1 MSNTV
6 NISSID
12 ALLVGNPQITYF
24 KSIYR
29 RHTQFMKYVDE
40 IRPNTDGNEYI
51 SLSNANTTPIKYQ
64 INQSKY
70 DLISDICI
78 KHKMKFTSGNTIYA
92 NLGNTLINYISLD
105 VGQTRDLYR
114 IEGLAMEILSE
125 AENPF
130 IPSKKDDYLCPPY
143 LDKPNSSLTVNTGNN
158 YNITCFAGGVSGSSI
173 TENLETDVFFTRPN
187 FDFCKHYDKSFPLC
201 ALVHSDVVFNVNYN
215 SQNLITGDTNAS
227 LSRSIVIEGISL
239 SSEEKRRVVNNTDIY
254 IHNNVIPLPT
264 FIGYQIYTPIKS
276 IYITKK
282 LQDPSNN
289 SNASSSINTPVALTG
304 SDFNNFKI
312 DTGSLVYSG
321 DPNTIIDILTK
332 YNINKYY
339 GYNGFGGR
347 DLSDGSPTENKGFLG
362 SIGLFTQ
369 GLENSDQPNGHISS
383 SGKLDITGTLN
394 SNNYKIYIETINFY
408 QIISG
413 HLGKMFVS

>member
-1 MSNTV
+1 MSNTL

-51 SLSNANTTPIKYQ
+51 SLSTAYNTPIKYK

-78 KHKMKFTSGNTIYA
+78 KHKMKFTANKTIYA
-92 NLGNTLINYISLD
+92 NLGNTLINYISLG
-105 VGQTRDLYR
+105 VGQASELYR

-130 IPSKKDDYLCPPY
+130 IPSKKNNYLCPPY
-143 LDKPNSSLTVNTGNN
+143 LDKSSNGSLTVNTGNN

-173 TENLETDVFFTRPN
+173 TEDLETDVFFTRPN
-187 FDFCKHYDKSFPLC
+187 FDFCKYYDKSFPLC

-215 SQNLITGDTNAS
+215 RQNFITDDSNAS
-227 LSRSIVIEGISL
+227 ISRSVVIEGISL
-239 SSEEKRRVVNNTDIY
+239 TTEEKRRIVNNTDIY
-254 IHNNVIPLPT
+254 IHNNIIPLT
-264 FIGYQIYTPIKS
+264 NFVDYQVNTPIKS

-282 LQDPSNN
+282 N
-289 SNASSSINTPVALTG
+289 SDRNASSSVNTPCELIKTVK
-304 SDFNNFKI
+304 DFTNFKI
-312 DTGSLVYSG
+312 DTGALVYSG
-321 DPNTIIDILTK
+321 NSNTIIDILTK

-347 DLSDGSPTENKGFLG
+347 DLSDDSLIENKGFLR

-383 SGKLDITGTLN
+383 TGKLNITGI
-394 SNNYKIYIETINFY
+394 SNDYKIYIETINFY
-408 QIISG
+408 RIISG
-413 HLGKMFVS
+413 QLSPMFVS

>member
-12 ALLVGNPQITYF
+12 SLLVGNPQITYF

-51 SLSNANTTPIKYQ
+51 PLSTAYTTPIKYQ

-78 KHKMKFTSGNTIYA
+78 KHKMKFTQDCDIFA

-130 IPSKKDDYLCPPY
+130 IPSKKGNFLCPPY
-143 LDKPNSSLTVNTGNN
+143 LDKPSNGSLTINTGNN
-158 YNITCFAGGVSGSSI
+158 YNITCFAGGVSGISSI

-215 SQNLITGDTNAS
+215 SYGNITNDSNAS

-254 IHNNVIPLPT
+254 IYNNVIPLPT

-282 LQDPSNN
+282 N
-289 SNASSSINTPVALTG
+289 STGSVSSSINTPGELTKTDK
-304 SDFNNFKI
+304 DFSNFKI
-312 DTGSLVYSG
+312 DTGALVYSG

-347 DLSDGSPTENKGFLG
+347 DLSDGSPSENKGFLG

-383 SGKLDITGTLN
+383 SSKLNITGI
-394 SNNYKIYIETINFY
+394 SNHYKIYIETINFY

>member
-12 ALLVGNPQITYF
+12 SLLVGNPQITYF

-51 SLSNANTTPIKYQ
+51 SLSTANTTPIKYQ

-78 KHKMKFTSGNTIYA
+78 KHKMKFTQGSKIYA

-114 IEGLAMEILSE
+114 IDGLAMEILSE

-130 IPSKKDDYLCPPY
+130 IPSKKGNYLCPPY
-143 LDKPNSSLTVNTGNN
+143 LDKPNSSLTINTGNN

-173 TENLETDVFFTRPN
+173 TANLETDVFFTRPN

-215 SQNLITGDTNAS
+215 SQNFITSDTNAS
-227 LSRSIVIEGISL
+227 LSRSVVIEGISL
-239 SSEEKRRVVNNTDIY
+239 SSEEKKRIVNNTDIY
-254 IHNNVIPLPT
+254 IHNNVISLST
-264 FIGYQIYTPIKS
+264 FIGYQLYTPIKS

-282 LQDPSNN
+282 LKNPSTN
-289 SNASSSINTPVALTG
+289 SNASSSINTPVALTNN
-304 SDFNNFKI
+304 DFKNFKI
-312 DTGSLVYSG
+312 NTGSLVYSG

-332 YNINKYY
+332 YNMNKYY
-339 GYNGFGGR
+339 DYNGFGGR
-347 DLSDGSPTENKGFLG
+347 ELNSDDPVTIEKNAGFLA

-383 SGKLDITGTLN
+383 SGKLDITGIDN
-394 SNNYKIYIETINFY
+394 INDYKIYIETINFY
-408 QIISG
+408 
-413 HLGKMFVS
+413 

>member
-12 ALLVGNPQITYF
+12 SLLVGNPQITYF

-40 IRPNTDGNEYI
+40 IRPNTDNNEYI
-51 SLSNANTTPIKYQ
+51 PLSTANNIPIKYK

-78 KHKMKFTSGNTIYA
+78 KHKMKFTANKTIYA

-105 VGQTRDLYR
+105 VGQTDLYK

-130 IPSKKDDYLCPPY
+130 IPSKKGNFLCPPH
-143 LDKPNSSLTVNTGNN
+143 LDNSNGLLTVNTGNN

-187 FDFCKHYDKSFPLC
+187 FDFCKYYDKSFPLC

-215 SQNLITGDTNAS
+215 PYDNITGDANAS

-239 SSEEKRRVVNNTDIY
+239 SSEEKRRIINNTDIY
-254 IHNNVIPLPT
+254 IHNNVISLPT

-282 LQDPSNN
+282 N
-289 SNASSSINTPVALTG
+289 STGSVSSSINTPGKLTKNDK
-304 SDFNNFKI
+304 DFSNFKI
-312 DTGSLVYSG
+312 DTGALVYSG

-347 DLSDGSPTENKGFLG
+347 DLSDGSPSENKGFLA

-383 SGKLDITGTLN
+383 SSKLNITGI
-394 SNNYKIYIETINFY
+394 SNDYKIYIETINFY